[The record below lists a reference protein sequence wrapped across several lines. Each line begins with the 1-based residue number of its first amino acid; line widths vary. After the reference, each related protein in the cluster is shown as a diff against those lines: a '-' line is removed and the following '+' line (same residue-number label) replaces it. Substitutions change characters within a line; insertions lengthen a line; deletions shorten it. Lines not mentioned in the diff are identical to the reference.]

1 MDHTSF
7 RHLGGNLKALA
18 ATVGIGGIITM
29 GAISV
34 AHPTSSVGTD
44 SDNWTAANN
53 VTLAPKVRV
62 QPSFQPQV
70 IVDRCSLT
78 TLHMRMHHNC

>member
-34 AHPTSSVGTD
+34 AGPTSSIGTD
-44 SDNWTAANN
+44 SDNWMAESNL
-53 VTLAPKVRV
+53 TLAPKVRER
-62 QPSFQPQV
+62 PSFEPQV
-70 IVDRCSLT
+70 IVDRCNLT
-78 TLHMRMHHNC
+78 TIHMRMHHNC